1 MPEIRVSDLA
11 KDIGTS
17 TQSVYRAIKRLGMKI
32 EGHVFS
38 DHGAKVVN
46 EEGQRL
52 IRDVLNCSTVRS
64 VPVTPPTV
72 LAIAPEI
79 SNRLEG
85 MEKAILL
92 LVDENRRLSG
102 EVEMLRRES
111 ATLHRRLEVPPKLKP
126 AMPRPDPGMLLVKRI
141 EEKPVQRDT
150 ASAWEG
156 IRLAFDDLLG
166 LAFGRG

>member
-17 TQSVYRAIKRLGMKI
+17 TQSIYRAIKRLGTKI

-38 DHGAKVVN
+38 DHGAKVVD
-46 EEGQRL
+46 EDGQRF
-52 IRDVLNCSTVRS
+52 IREALNSSTIRPT
-64 VPVTPPTV
+64 PVTPPTIP
-72 LAIAPEI
+72 AISPEI
-79 SNRLEG
+79 SSRLEG

-102 EVEMLRRES
+102 QVETLRQES
-111 ATLHRRLEVPPKLKP
+111 AALHRRLEAPPEPKP
-126 AMPRPDPGMLLVKRI
+126 ANPRPDPGTVLVKRI
-141 EEKPVQRDT
+141 EEKPVQRD
-150 ASAWEG
+150 AVSAWEG

-166 LAFGRG
+166 FAFGRG